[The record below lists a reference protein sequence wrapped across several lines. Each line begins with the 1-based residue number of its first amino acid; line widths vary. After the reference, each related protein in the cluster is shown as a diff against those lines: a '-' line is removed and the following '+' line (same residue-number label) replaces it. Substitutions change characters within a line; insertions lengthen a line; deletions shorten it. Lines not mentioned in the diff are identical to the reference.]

1 MASIQRD
8 GIGPEKGTKNIKQWY
23 KKLGKLKKKK
33 IQNDP
38 FKNLLVIESPQS
50 LLFNHANREKILSGQ
65 LLGHVFDIVDSSLVF
80 KKEKI
85 RENKKKT
92 YCKKKKNCENDN
104 EPWVEESC
112 PKQLVIWFCW
122 IG

>member
-1 MASIQRD
+1 M
-8 GIGPEKGTKNIKQWY
+8 
-23 KKLGKLKKKK
+23 GKLKKKK

-65 LLGHVFDIVDSSLVF
+65 LLGHVFDIVDSSLFF

-104 EPWVEESC
+104 EP
-112 PKQLVIWFCW
+112 
-122 IG
+122 

>member
-1 MASIQRD
+1 MYYKKKSWIWHTFLGSRKLSHHDSPFLSFSSISDQDTMASIQSD
-8 GIGPEKGTKNIKQWY
+8 GIGPEKGTKNKKQWY

-65 LLGHVFDIVDSSLVF
+65 LLGHVFDIVDSSLF
-80 KKEKI
+80 
-85 RENKKKT
+85 
-92 YCKKKKNCENDN
+92 
-104 EPWVEESC
+104 
-112 PKQLVIWFCW
+112 F
-122 IG
+122 